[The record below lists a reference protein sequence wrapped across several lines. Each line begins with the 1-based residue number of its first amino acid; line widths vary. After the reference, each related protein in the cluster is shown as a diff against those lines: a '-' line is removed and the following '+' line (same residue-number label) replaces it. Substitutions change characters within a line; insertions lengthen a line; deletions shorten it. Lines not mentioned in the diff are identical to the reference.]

1 MSKKSKRPKK
11 FIRNF
16 KFPPIRPLPE
26 ERKFHFPTVWL
37 LDINLSFVLG
47 GAIMTTIGLIWSLDM
62 ILLIITM
69 IGGIWVRLQ
78 PGFHEIPLD
87 PRYNLF
93 VTVWLVSTVLTNF
106 IMVPF
111 IENSKPNAN
120 FTPA

>member
-1 MSKKSKRPKK
+1 MSKKRSKKPEK

-16 KFPPIRPLPE
+16 QFPPIRSE
-26 ERKFHFPTVWL
+26 EKKFHFPAVWL
-37 LDINLSFVLG
+37 LDTNLSFVLG
-47 GAIMTTIGLIWSLDM
+47 GTIMAVIGLIWSLDM

-87 PRYNLF
+87 PGYNLL

-120 FTPA
+120 LTPA